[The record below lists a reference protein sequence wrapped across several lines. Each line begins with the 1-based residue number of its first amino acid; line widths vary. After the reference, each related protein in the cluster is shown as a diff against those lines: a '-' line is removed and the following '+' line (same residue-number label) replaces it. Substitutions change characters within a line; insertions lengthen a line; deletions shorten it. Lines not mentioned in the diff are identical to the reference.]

1 MIIAPAIM
9 RPYNLKTNCLLSH
22 RSLPTFQRSLI
33 LFSLVLAGLNA
44 NIARAAD
51 HTPPP
56 IADATTF
63 PAFEAHDQEK
73 VTIAADPYDTKE
85 KCKLLRVNYGEY
97 DFMPVRVIITN
108 NGDKPISLAEAR
120 IHFIAADGTKI
131 AAAEPED
138 VERRTS
144 SADNRGKKIPLPS
157 PLPSIHTASGK
168 KYKQIED
175 DFHDFEFQ
183 ALVVEGHTTRAGF
196 LFYDVSGMREPLKG
210 AKLYLRKLRG
220 ANGEDLFYFDI
231 PFDKY
236 LASQPK

>member
-1 MIIAPAIM
+1 M
-9 RPYNLKTNCLLSH
+9 RPYNLKLNCPVLRQPLPALPLSALLSV
-22 RSLPTFQRSLI
+22 I
-33 LFSLVLAGLNA
+33 LFGAVSTLPAY
-44 NIARAAD
+44 AAD

-56 IADATTF
+56 VTDATNY
-63 PAFEAHDQEK
+63 PANEVHDQEK
-73 VTIAADPYDTKE
+73 VAIAADPYDTRE
-85 KCKLLRVNYGEY
+85 KCKLLRVNYGDY

-138 VERRTS
+138 VERRTA
-144 SADNRGKKIPLPS
+144 SADNRGKTIPLPS

-168 KYKQIED
+168 KYRQIED

-183 ALVVEGHTTRAGF
+183 ALIVEAHTTRAGF
-196 LFYDVSGMREPLKG
+196 LFYDVSGMREPLRG
-210 AKLYLRKLRG
+210 AKLYIRKIK
-220 ANGEDLFYFDI
+220 AASGEDLFYFDI

-236 LASQPK
+236 LAAQPK